1 MKIKTNILPQL
12 KAWFIENSK
21 LITAWTQTPADTNIP
36 S

>member
-21 LITAWTQTPADTNIP
+21 LITAWTQN
-36 S
+36 SCKQYSY

>member
-21 LITAWTQTPADTNIP
+21 LSADGELALNIVDATE
-36 S
+36 